1 MLVQMLWTFGR
12 FGYQDQFLMDMMH
25 EIATKLQADCNSKAL
40 ADVVYAMAQLGWAD
54 ARLHTLVA
62 DYAMDNIQVSTPCS
76 RVYNLCWV
84 LVELQCVVCM
94 ICSAVASI
102 RLKVA
107 AEHVSLYF
115 DKGSRGAHI
124 R

>member
-1 MLVQMLWTFGR
+1 MCVLVQMLWTFGR

-62 DYAMDNIQVSTPCS
+62 EYAMDNIQVSTRHAADALPGVES
-76 RVYNLCWV
+76 V
-84 LVELQCVVCM
+84 LVPCPAGSSLRGYLRQHVN
-94 ICSAVASI
+94 SI
-102 RLKVA
+102 K
-107 AEHVSLYF
+107 SGIY
-115 DKGSRGAHI
+115 I
-124 R
+124 